1 MSKSWT
7 QEQIWLKDVLKKSG
21 TDLVELQQIKGK
33 ETENI
38 KILCKENG
46 KVSSKKTMVYY
57 QSTPLIIKSEHPS
70 QAQLCANFR
79 HPSDQLQ
86 QLHPISQHQ
95 HQQLHQQSQHHSAP
109 AHNYSINDGN
119 LNMQRPQHA
128 VQLPLS
134 PSPSTSISNVNAA
147 TTVTTNDPYHQQ
159 HYFNIKTEL
168 LPPDITVYATS
179 QPAQQQFQL
188 PHKTNASSS
197 SPPLPANT
205 TTVRKI
211 SGNKPQFKCEQCGMI
226 FGSKSAHTSHT
237 KSHNKSS
244 ELSITSGTNAISNSC
259 TMVEL
264 NEAGVPVG
272 IPKQPHIKPNPNA
285 AVTGGDPY
293 QCNVCQKTFA
303 VPARLIRHYR
313 THTGERPF
321 ECEFCHKLFSV
332 KENLQVHRRI
342 HTKERPYKCDVC
354 GRAFEHSGKLHRH
367 MRIHTGE
374 RPHKCSVCEKT
385 FIQSG
390 QLVIHMRTHTGEK
403 PYKCPVE
410 GCGKG
415 FTCSKQLKVHSR
427 THTGEKPYH
436 CDICF
441 RDFGY
446 NHVLKLHRVQHY
458 GSKCYKCTICD
469 ETFKS
474 KKEMEAHIKGHAHE
488 MPDDEDENVVNS
500 STSTVKAA
508 VTSSSSSTSSGIE
521 SNSAPNSPQSPSSS
535 GLSAKTTNA
544 KKTLTKNNSFSGS
557 LSPPSPGSP
566 NISMSPSPTYAS
578 TSRHSAGSPTFSAA
592 SPTMSITIENEHYSR
607 ESGLMTHPYGRQLAS
622 HNTTTTLIELKSPN
636 VYHSPV
642 IDDMPTDLSITPQ
655 TVHSIEPQ
663 RTLLNYHH
671 YQQRASTPPSVSG
684 SMQYHYLNTATP
696 LQQLDSSNGNT
707 NTLLEPPTINPALL
721 EAASIASRREDD
733 IQQAAIQIMQL
744 HRSQQKCYGDSIQE
758 QISITP
764 AVTTTT
770 ALLNDINGTEDKGT
784 NEVIEHYKKHDL
796 TRHSLTKGYAP
807 VPKFE
812 SSLHNNDIILR
823 QVEAAIAPLRASTE
837 SPERSSS
844 PESDSL
850 MMLAD
855 RDVMTL
861 PLRKRKLYMSDLQN
875 VKNETTP
882 TTIPK
887 TNENNIIKADISQK
901 MVRQNSVIQ
910 FAKAS

>member
-7 QEQIWLKDVLKKSG
+7 LEQIWLKDVLKKSG
-21 TDLVELQQIKGK
+21 TDLVELQQIKK
-33 ETENI
+33 RTTKNVQI
-38 KILCKENG
+38 FHKSNG
-46 KVSSKKTMVYY
+46 DVSSKKTMVYY

-79 HPSDQLQ
+79 HPNDQLQ
-86 QLHPISQHQ
+86 QLQPLSQHQ
-95 HQQLHQQSQHHSAP
+95 HQQLQQQPQQIAP
-109 AHNYSINDGN
+109 AHNYTINDGN
-119 LNMQRPQHA
+119 LNMQRSQQA
-128 VQLPLS
+128 IQLPSS
-134 PSPSTSISNVNAA
+134 PSLSTSISNVNAA

-168 LPPDITVYATS
+168 LPPDITVYTTS
-179 QPAQQQFQL
+179 QPVQQQYQL
-188 PHKTNASSS
+188 PHKANANSST
-197 SPPLPANT
+197 PPLPANT

-211 SGNKPQFKCEQCGMI
+211 SSNKPQFKCEQCGMV

-237 KSHNKSS
+237 KSHTKSS
-244 ELSITSGTNAISNSC
+244 ELSIISGNNTISSSC
-259 TMVEL
+259 TIVEL
-264 NEAGVPVG
+264 NEAGIPVG
-272 IPKQPHIKPNPNA
+272 IPKQPQIKPNPNA

-303 VPARLIRHYR
+303 VPARL
-313 THTGERPF
+313 
-321 ECEFCHKLFSV
+321 
-332 KENLQVHRRI
+332 
-342 HTKERPYKCDVC
+342 
-354 GRAFEHSGKLHRH
+354 
-367 MRIHTGE
+367 
-374 RPHKCSVCEKT
+374 
-385 FIQSG
+385 
-390 QLVIHMRTHTGEK
+390 
-403 PYKCPVE
+403 
-410 GCGKG
+410 
-415 FTCSKQLKVHSR
+415 VHSR

-488 MPDDEDENVVNS
+488 MPDDEEENVVNS
-500 STSTVKAA
+500 TGSIAKVAT
-508 VTSSSSSTSSGIE
+508 TSSSSSTSSGIE

-535 GLSAKTTNA
+535 GLSTKIRNA
-544 KKTLTKNNSFSGS
+544 KKNLTKNSSLSGS

-566 NISMSPSPTYAS
+566 NNSISLSPTYAS

-592 SPTMSITIENEHYSR
+592 SPAMSITIENEQYSR
-607 ESGLMTHPYGRQLAS
+607 DNGMITHVYGRQVAS

-642 IDDMPTDLSITPQ
+642 IDEMPTDLSITPQ

-663 RTLLNYHH
+663 RTLLSYHH
-671 YQQRASTPPSVSG
+671 YQRASTPPTASG
-684 SMQYHYLNTATP
+684 NMQYHYLNTATP
-696 LQQLDSSNGNT
+696 LQQQDSSSVNT
-707 NTLLEPPTINPALL
+707 NALLEPPTINPALL

-744 HRSQQKCYGDSIQE
+744 HRSQQKCYGDSMQE
-758 QISITP
+758 QASITP
-764 AVTTTT
+764 ATTTNT
-770 ALLNDINGTEDKGT
+770 VLLNDITRAENSKDT
-784 NEVIEHYKKHDL
+784 NEVTEHYKKHDL
-796 TRHSLTKGYAP
+796 TRHPLSKGYAP

-861 PLRKRKLYMSDLQN
+861 PLRKRKLYMSDLKN
-875 VKNETTP
+875 IKNETTP
-882 TTIPK
+882 TATST
-887 TNENNIIKADISQK
+887 TNENNSLNADISQK
-901 MVRQNSVIQ
+901 VMRQNSVIQ